1 MLLETLQRAN
11 PQAELWWDSLPTAYA
26 GWAASV
32 VAQAPAA
39 SREAVAE
46 RLGRFFAPD
55 APENGLVQG
64 ATSNPRLLHAG
75 LIADPARWNGV
86 LDGLIAARPA
96 ADAEA
101 LAAALAEEVYRQN
114 AELLQP
120 LWARTA
126 GRHGWVCAQLP
137 PGLGHDAAAMV
148 AMGLALSRVAPNLM
162 IKVPGSAAG
171 FAAMEGLS
179 AQGVSLNVTFSF
191 SVAQAEAAIAAIRR
205 GHESARRDGVD
216 LSRWRAVFTFM
227 AGRFGAEPELA
238 RQAAAR
244 GLTLTPLDIRWAEVA
259 IARRLASVLAAAGHP
274 LKLLLCSLQLDD
286 WGDGPRC
293 LHLEANAQAD
303 CVFTFS
309 PPALAGLFA
318 EPGAPAIDADLADAP
333 VPSALLETFATLPY
347 FRACYAPGG
356 MAPAAFADHPAFQRA
371 HRDAERAHA
380 QTLEMIRARRAR

>member
-26 GWAASV
+26 GWAESV
-32 VAQAPAA
+32 VAQAPVA

-46 RLGRFFAPD
+46 RLGRFFTPA
-55 APENGLVQG
+55 APEAGLVRG

-75 LIADPARWNGV
+75 LVADPPRWNGV
-86 LDGLIAARPA
+86 IDALIAARPS
-96 ADAEA
+96 ADTEA
-101 LAAALAEEVYRQN
+101 LAAALATEVYRQN
-114 AELLQP
+114 AEVLQP

-137 PGLGHDAAAMV
+137 PALAHDAAAMV
-148 AMGLALSRVAPNLM
+148 AMGLAIARVAPNLM

-171 FAAMEGLS
+171 FAAMERLS
-179 AQGVSLNVTFSF
+179 GHGVSLNVTFSF
-191 SVAQAEAAIAAIRR
+191 SVAQADAAIAAIRR
-205 GHESARRDGVD
+205 GQDIARRDGID

-238 RQAAAR
+238 RQAASH
-244 GLTLTPLDIRWAEVA
+244 GDTLTPLDIRWAEVA
-259 IARRLASVLAAAGHP
+259 IARRLASVLAAAGQP

-293 LHLEANAQAD
+293 LHLEATAGAD

-309 PPALAGLFA
+309 PPALAGLLA
-318 EPGAPAIDADLADAP
+318 APGVPALDAAVADTP
-333 VPSALLETFATLPY
+333 VPPALLARLTALPY
-347 FRACYAPGG
+347 FRACYEPGG
-356 MAPAAFADHPAFQRA
+356 MAPDDFSDHPAYRRA
-371 HRDAERAHA
+371 HRDAETAHA